1 MDSASSL
8 PWVKS
13 RLSSLPAFRRSLS
26 PSSLGG
32 DGQTCLLKHA
42 LSALDAS
49 FMMYAPPTFFSSW
62 GTVYHALKEKAFTR
76 EQYDLTLRE
85 QLAAEDAQNSM
96 DWLRQRLVPLADIPF
111 VRNKIA
117 NHRKRT
123 YDKLPISLPN
133 YQGEDRP
140 VMPERNFTYLR
151 EKFLPEKGMTS
162 ALPFRGRIDCLVRYA
177 DGTYEIRDY
186 KTGSIYETKTKVVKS
201 AYVRQLHAY
210 ALLTREAYGRLPKRM
225 MLIDELDNA
234 ECVEF
239 SNEVAVD
246 VISSADA
253 ILASI
258 EDALRCF
265 ISGGALPEYCT
276 PSPAA
281 CQFCQV
287 KPYCPVYWQPSG
299 LTLVG
304 EYTADLR
311 GAVSSSFTGYSD
323 VGGRADVKLCVG
335 EGRFVSLLMT
345 RESVAIHPVLADW
358 VAGRVAQ
365 GATIYVL
372 SAARTPSPTQIKV
385 RDDTVVCS
393 DGY

>member
-1 MDSASSL
+1 M
-8 PWVKS
+8 
-13 RLSSLPAFRRSLS
+13 
-26 PSSLGG
+26 GG

-42 LSALDAS
+42 LSALDAT
-49 FMMYAPPTFFSSW
+49 FMKYAPPTFFSSW

-76 EQYDLTLRE
+76 EEYDLTLRE
-85 QLAAEDAQNSM
+85 QLAAEDVQNSK
-96 DWLRQRLVPLADIPF
+96 DWLRKRLVPLADIAF

-117 NHRKRT
+117 NHRKRN
-123 YDKLPISLPN
+123 YDKLPIFLPN
-133 YQGEDRP
+133 DVVEGRP
-140 VMPERNFTYLR
+140 GMPERSFTYLR
-151 EKFLPEKGMTS
+151 EKFLPEKGKTS
-162 ALPFRGRIDCLVRYA
+162 ELPFRGRIDCLVRYV

-186 KTGSIYETKTKVVKS
+186 KTGSIYEAKTKVVKS

-225 MLIDELDNA
+225 KLIDELDNA

-239 SNEVAVD
+239 SDEVADD
-246 VISSADA
+246 VISAADA
-253 ILASI
+253 VLASI
-258 EDALRCF
+258 DDALWCF

-287 KPYCPVYWQPSG
+287 KPYCPVYWQPGG

-304 EYTADLR
+304 EYAADLR
-311 GAVSSSFTGYSD
+311 GTVSSSFEGYSD
-323 VGGRADVKLCVG
+323 VGGRADVRLCVG
-335 EGRFVSLLMT
+335 EGRYISLLMT
-345 RESVAIHPVLADW
+345 RESVAVHPVLADW
-358 VAGRVAQ
+358 VAGSVTQ
-365 GATIYVL
+365 GTTIYVL

>member
-1 MDSASSL
+1 
-8 PWVKS
+8 
-13 RLSSLPAFRRSLS
+13 
-26 PSSLGG
+26 
-32 DGQTCLLKHA
+32 
-42 LSALDAS
+42 
-49 FMMYAPPTFFSSW
+49 
-62 GTVYHALKEKAFTR
+62 
-76 EQYDLTLRE
+76 
-85 QLAAEDAQNSM
+85 
-96 DWLRQRLVPLADIPF
+96 
-111 VRNKIA
+111 
-117 NHRKRT
+117 
-123 YDKLPISLPN
+123 
-133 YQGEDRP
+133 
-140 VMPERNFTYLR
+140 
-151 EKFLPEKGMTS
+151 
-162 ALPFRGRIDCLVRYA
+162 
-177 DGTYEIRDY
+177 
-186 KTGSIYETKTKVVKS
+186 
-201 AYVRQLHAY
+201 
-210 ALLTREAYGRLPKRM
+210 M

-239 SNEVAVD
+239 SNEVADD

-311 GAVSSSFTGYSD
+311 GAVSSSFAGYSD

-345 RESVAIHPVLADW
+345 RESVAVHPVLADW
-358 VAGRVAQ
+358 VAGRVAE

-372 SAARTPSPTQIKV
+372 SAARAPSPTQIKV

>member
-13 RLSSLPAFRRSLS
+13 RLSTLPAIRRSLS

-42 LSALDAS
+42 LSALDDS
-49 FMMYAPPTFFSSW
+49 FMKYAPPTFFSSW

-76 EQYDLTLRE
+76 EEYDLTLRE
-85 QLAAEDAQNSM
+85 QLAAEDAQNSK
-96 DWLRQRLVPLADIPF
+96 DWLRQRLVPLADIAF

-123 YDKLPISLPN
+123 YERLPISLPN
-133 YQGEDRP
+133 DQVEHGP
-140 VMPERNFTYLR
+140 GMPERYFTYLR
-151 EKFLPEKGMTS
+151 EKFLPERGKTS
-162 ALPFRGRIDCLVRYA
+162 VLPFRGRIDCLVRYA
-177 DGTYEIRDY
+177 DGSYEIRDY
-186 KTGSIYETKTKVVKS
+186 KTGSIYEAKTKVIKS

-210 ALLTREAYGRLPKRM
+210 ALLTREAYGLLPKLM
-225 MLIDELDNA
+225 KLIDELDNA

-239 SNEVAVD
+239 SDEVADD
-246 VISSADA
+246 VISAADA
-253 ILASI
+253 VLTSI
-258 EDALRCF
+258 DAALRRF
-265 ISGGALPEYCT
+265 ISGGDVSEYCT
-276 PSPAA
+276 PSPAV

-287 KPYCPVYWQPSG
+287 KPYCPVYWQPGG

-304 EYTADLR
+304 EYTADLK
-311 GAVSSSFTGYSD
+311 GAVSSSFEGFSD
-323 VGGRADVKLCVG
+323 VCGRADVRLCVG
-335 EGRFVSLLMT
+335 EGRFISLLIT
-345 RESVAIHPVLADW
+345 RESVAVHPVLADW

-365 GATIYVL
+365 GTTIYVL

-385 RDDTVVCS
+385 RPDTVVCS